1 MYTGTPILRQKCE
14 AANAHKSFALIF
26 PKRTVDITAVTADQ
40 CKVLME
46 GFSALCFRLQVA
58 DLAGKGA
65 NNNTNAKKMPEEDGV
80 STTASVTLTN
90 TSTPRGRS

>member
-1 MYTGTPILRQKCE
+1 MYTGTSILRQKCE

-26 PKRTVDITAVTADQ
+26 KQRTVDITAVTADQ

-58 DLAGKGA
+58 NLAGRGAKKGA
-65 NNNTNAKKMPEEDGV
+65 ARPMPEEDGV
-80 STTASVTLTN
+80 SVTASATLTN
-90 TSTPRGRS
+90 TSTPRVR